1 MFEAL
6 NINAVKNDSVI
17 TTFEQAVQI
26 YKLNNNEQR
35 AYSIALLMNSI
46 NRLPYC
52 SGSQVDIP
60 STLAPYFTVLAAFAA
75 CLRTP

>member
-1 MFEAL
+1 M
-6 NINAVKNDSVI
+6 
-17 TTFEQAVQI
+17 
-26 YKLNNNEQR
+26 
-35 AYSIALLMNSI
+35 ALLMNSM

-60 STLAPYFTVLAAFAA
+60 STLAPYLTVLAAFAA